1 MTDARSRL
9 MHLAKNRQKT
19 GSRRTDLLARFYP
32 HKKLSTRDM
41 PGDDG
46 SNMYDFVSKQVKKGL
61 LEKADGTP
69 GRRYQLTRTGRICVL
84 RGILG
89 VSFLCMCILT
99 EAYVVNAYQAKNR
112 TRLLYPSY
120 ELVEQLARIYSRKS
134 IRNTTSRMCRSGFAT
149 HVGRQI
155 IALRGPTMKRLERH
169 DVVIRELHDIISGL

>member
-19 GSRRTDLLARFYP
+19 GSRRTGLLARFYP

-46 SNMYDFVSKQVKKGL
+46 GGMYDFVSKQVKKGL
-61 LEKADGTP
+61 LEKADDTS
-69 GRRYQLTRTGRICVL
+69 GRRYCLTRTGRICVL

-99 EAYVVNAYQAKNR
+99 EAYVVNTYQAAQG
-112 TRLLYPSY
+112 TRLLYPSD
-120 ELVEQLARIYSRKS
+120 ELAEQLARIYSRKS

-155 IALRGPTMKRLERH
+155 IALRKPTIKRLGRH
-169 DVVIRELHDIISGL
+169 DAVIRELHDLICGL